1 MIELR
6 ECTICN
12 GAFETVRTMG
22 RPQEIC
28 SAECRQESGR
38 RRQMRWRQRMNA
50 TRQQVAALAQAA

>member
-6 ECTICN
+6 ECTICDT
-12 GAFETVRTMG
+12 AFETVRMMA

-28 SAECRQESGR
+28 SAECRQESAR

-50 TRQQVAALAQAA
+50 ARQQVAAMAQVA